1 MKNALVFHQN
11 TFPLFLLEIKF
22 IYVTKTFIIL
32 VYYLLSIEKAVY
44 LNYTLN
50 LQKSLKIEMRFHT
63 LFYIIWGYNN
73 TYHEIYTVGVTHITN
88 RSKNGLRQL
97 RRIPSIQLPCADERW
112 SSCRLFFRKSR
123 TCSGAISNS
132 KAFIL

>member
-1 MKNALVFHQN
+1 
-11 TFPLFLLEIKF
+11 
-22 IYVTKTFIIL
+22 
-32 VYYLLSIEKAVY
+32 
-44 LNYTLN
+44 
-50 LQKSLKIEMRFHT
+50 MRFHT

-73 TYHEIYTVGVTHITN
+73 TYHEIYTVGVTHISN

-132 KAFIL
+132 KGFHFIEKVDEMIPTGIQLKRVLHHFFYILIRA

>member
-1 MKNALVFHQN
+1 M
-11 TFPLFLLEIKF
+11 
-22 IYVTKTFIIL
+22 
-32 VYYLLSIEKAVY
+32 YYLLSIEKAVY

-97 RRIPSIQLPCADERW
+97 RRIPSIQLPFSE
-112 SSCRLFFRKSR
+112 LFWLDFQP
-123 TCSGAISNS
+123 
-132 KAFIL
+132 F

>member
-1 MKNALVFHQN
+1 MKLHVDTYYH
-11 TFPLFLLEIKF
+11 LEIKF

>member
-1 MKNALVFHQN
+1 MKNALVFHQI
-11 TFPLFLLEIKF
+11 FLLEIKF